1 MNSAPDFCPNN
12 KRIRNKTLSIG
23 TGSYSDARQRL
34 PLEVA
39 EWFANEVSRSIIST
53 TGPTWGERRVFF
65 VDGTTIT
72 LAPEKEL
79 QKAFPPASN
88 QYGEGVW
95 PVALLLVAHELES
108 GCALLPEI
116 GPMYGPRAISEVE
129 LARTCLQRLPEN
141 SIVMGDANFG
151 IFSMAYA
158 AQQTGHP
165 VLLRLTK
172 SRFQSLRK
180 KATLLSQGED
190 WEVCSLR
197 WIPSARERKTNPH
210 LPAEAALQVRLH
222 TVKVHEK
229 LTLWMVTTL
238 PEDGWELA
246 SLYKQRNDLEIDI
259 RNLKVVLDA
268 EHIRARSE
276 AMFRKELYTSIVS
289 YNLMTQFRRQAA
301 QLAQLPTRR
310 LSFTSVWNTYREFLL
325 KGWFTTPAQWRER
338 YRTALHYAM
347 RDVLPN
353 RPGRS
358 YERETY
364 PKRPKSDQFKKRK
377 KPPSH
382 EEKMGDNTK

>member
-1 MNSAPDFCPNN
+1 LAS
-12 KRIRNKTLSIG
+12 RLVVG
-23 TGSYSDARQRL
+23 GSRVGEWLRF
-34 PLEVA
+34 VA
-39 EWFANEVSRSIIST
+39 GNWSH
-53 TGPTWGERRVFF
+53 
-65 VDGTTIT
+65 
-72 LAPEKEL
+72 
-79 QKAFPPASN
+79 
-88 QYGEGVW
+88 VW
-95 PVALLLVAHELES
+95 PA
-108 GCALLPEI
+108 GNFR
-116 GPMYGPRAISEVE
+116 GGT
-129 LARTCLQRLPEN
+129 RTCLQRLPEN

-151 IFSMAYA
+151 IFSMAYE
-158 AQQTGHP
+158 AQQTGHSF
-165 VLLRLTK
+165 LLRLTK

-180 KATLLSQGED
+180 KATLVSQGED
-190 WEVCSLR
+190 SEICSLR
-197 WIPSARERKTNPH
+197 WTPSARERKTNPH
-210 LPAEAALQVRLH
+210 LPAEAAIQVRLH

-229 LTLWMVTTL
+229 LTLWMVTNL

-338 YRTALHYAM
+338 YRIALHYAM

-358 YERETY
+358 YEREAY

>member
-1 MNSAPDFCPNN
+1 MDAYRDVPQDPQQDVEFKPSTFELLLQLVDLRKADEMMPLGPAAVYTASVVLWLLVFQRLQPSASLEVAVKHLVNSAPDFCPNN
-12 KRIRNKTLSIG
+12 KRIREKTLSIG

-151 IFSMAYA
+151 IFSMAYE
-158 AQQTGHP
+158 AQQTGHSF
-165 VLLRLTK
+165 LLRLTK

-180 KATLLSQGED
+180 KATLVSQGED
-190 WEVCSLR
+190 SEICSLR
-197 WIPSARERKTNPH
+197 WTPSARERKTNPH
-210 LPAEAALQVRLH
+210 LPAEAAIQVRLH

-229 LTLWMVTTL
+229 LTLWMVTNL

-276 AMFRKELYTSIVS
+276 VCVFPQRANATLHRLHSQPDDS
-289 YNLMTQFRRQAA
+289 FRRQAA
-301 QLAQLPTRR
+301 HAGPILPT
-310 LSFTSVWNTYREFLL
+310 
-325 KGWFTTPAQWRER
+325 
-338 YRTALHYAM
+338 H
-347 RDVLPN
+347 
-353 RPGRS
+353 
-358 YERETY
+358 
-364 PKRPKSDQFKKRK
+364 
-377 KPPSH
+377 
-382 EEKMGDNTK
+382 